1 MTVKISQ
8 TPELQ
13 AFFKEVSG
21 GGNDQGSPR
30 AKQLLLRLVNEV
42 ARIVEDL
49 EVTDDEFW
57 AAVDYLNRLGARSE
71 AGLLVAGLGV

>member
-21 GGNDQGSPR
+21 TGNDQGSPR

-49 EVTDDEFW
+49 EVTDDECW
-57 AAVDYLNRLGARSE
+57 AA
-71 AGLLVAGLGV
+71 